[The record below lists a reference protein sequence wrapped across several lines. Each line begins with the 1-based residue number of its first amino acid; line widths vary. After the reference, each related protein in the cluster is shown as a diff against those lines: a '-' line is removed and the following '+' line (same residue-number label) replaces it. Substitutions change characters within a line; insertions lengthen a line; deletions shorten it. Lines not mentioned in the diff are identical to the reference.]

1 MPIVS
6 GSGGTTRGSSAAAA
20 SASAAAG
27 APAYVAAAQSA
38 IQSAVRDWIS
48 NATVRGE
55 VTGGIV
61 HFKGGCLTSSKPIE
75 APVRDAMITAGAPA
89 LLAVA
94 VAGFVQTTWQNWA
107 SQLRAVVVA
116 FPELEAYAFPNVTK
130 HPSSVLSFPL
140 STLQSPGNALFAY
153 STFAGQMREVAAPF
167 FPGAPPPQVASSAS
181 QQHQALSV
189 STNTGG
195 ASSTAPRNGG
205 TPKPQIFAGV
215 LQSGTSPLDLFAGLG
230 SWFSASFDDW
240 FLGAG
245 IGRLYATAVGISLL
259 PYGAPPFKM
268 YGTCEGSLKG
278 TRSFGERV

>member
-38 IQSAVRDWIS
+38 IQ
-48 NATVRGE
+48 
-55 VTGGIV
+55 GGIV